1 MILFQLVDLQEIE
14 KKINN
19 RRRLSA
25 LGDLSSK
32 LWFSKSM
39 ILFSRLSLLFVK
51 RQSLRYPWCLR
62 KEIGL
67 INIFENL
74 FYLVEMISAP
84 FLHQHWINILIKLWE
99 NSLELDN
106 SLRVNT
112 TDEDDGVEHDQSGL
126 PHHLQQ
132 QWGLSLVEQTPGS
145 SGYRFYENF
154 RWTFLTWIMYVKEA
168 QVLKASA
175 SFFIKIFIYINILLT
190 CFQRIVYF

>member
-1 MILFQLVDLQEIE
+1 MVKILLLIFLIVIITHQQPLRV
-14 KKINN
+14 
-19 RRRLSA
+19 
-25 LGDLSSK
+25 
-32 LWFSKSM
+32 FSETM
-39 ILFSRLSLLFVK
+39 L
-51 RQSLRYPWCLR
+51 LRYAFNCWD
-62 KEIGL
+62 
-67 INIFENL
+67 
-74 FYLVEMISAP
+74 VEMISAP
-84 FLHQHWINILIKLWE
+84 FLHLHQHWINILIKLWE